1 MKTLGIFSNMF
12 CKSCLQIG
20 ILNKEA
26 LKKKMERYGYIS
38 WLLALFSTI
47 AYELLFL
54 KISKELEVVMVRVNN
69 HKRKKMENERI
80 KIIMR
85 K

>member
-1 MKTLGIFSNMF
+1 
-12 CKSCLQIG
+12 
-20 ILNKEA
+20 
-26 LKKKMERYGYIS
+26 MERYGYIS